1 MRIKGQVGQVICTCG
16 RVGELRTRGNGKFL
30 PFLMCKHC
38 GMQQGKEALRDEWVT
53 NEKPN
58 HSLGVYGQFPD
69 SSSEQSDSLKL
80 ISNKT
85 SENVMP
91 EQVITS
97 NEVQVEHLKDWRPDE
112 DNSPEHIKEE
122 LTENPSG
129 AGTSLNVTSN
139 TAPKSGLS
147 LGAKFGIGFITLIA
161 AVVGISNLNL
171 SK

>member
-1 MRIKGQVGQVICTCG
+1 MRTKGQVGQVICTCG

-38 GMQQGKEALRDEWVT
+38 GMKQGKEALRDEWVT

-58 HSLGVYGQFPD
+58 HSLGVYGQFPN
-69 SSSEQSDSLKL
+69 SSNEQPGNLKL

-85 SENVMP
+85 NENVMP
-91 EQVITS
+91 EQVVTS
-97 NEVQVEHLKDWRPDE
+97 NEVQVEHQKEWLPDE
-112 DNSPEHIKEE
+112 SNSPEHIKEE
-122 LTENPSG
+122 LVANPSK
-129 AGTSLNVTSN
+129 AGTSLNDTSS
-139 TAPKSGLS
+139 TTSKSGLS